1 MSPISLNIKSSNPY
15 LFAKLFNILDFNPK
29 KLDIR
34 KEGTDEI
41 GISYIDYDQNPF
53 YLVIDDL
60 KGYLDEND
68 DNKYL
73 TMIFTSKSQKMMY
86 TRIWE
91 EIKKVIN
98 EVADNKLGN
107 YSKDYSV
114 IMFDS
119 GEVLP
124 LNSMINIRSL
134 TITIKSVLSKDNNF
148 YPQIY
153 LNYCSYKRDI
163 V

>member
-1 MSPISLNIKSSNPY
+1 MSAISLNIKNNNRY
-15 LFAKLFNILDFNPK
+15 LFSQLVDIFWFNPK
-29 KLDIR
+29 KLNIQI
-34 KEGTDEI
+34 EGTDKI
-41 GISYIDYDQNPF
+41 GIYYINYDSNPF

-60 KGYLDEND
+60 NGYLEEND

-73 TMIFTSKSQKMMY
+73 TIIFTSKSQKIMY

-98 EVADNKLGN
+98 IVADNKLSD
-107 YSKDYSV
+107 YSKDYNV
-114 IMFDS
+114 IRFDS
-119 GEVLP
+119 DDVLP

-134 TITIKSVLSKDNNF
+134 TIIIRSVLNKDNNF

-153 LNYCSYKRDI
+153 LNCCSYDK

>member
-1 MSPISLNIKSSNPY
+1 MSAISLNNKNNNPY
-15 LFAKLFNILDFNPK
+15 LCAKLFNILNFNPK
-29 KLDIR
+29 KLDIQK
-34 KEGTDEI
+34 KETDEI
-41 GISYIDYDQNPF
+41 GIYHIDHDKNAF

-60 KGYLDEND
+60 KGYLVGND

-91 EIKKVIN
+91 EIKKAIN
-98 EVADNKLGN
+98 EVADNKLGD

-114 IMFDS
+114 TMFDS
-119 GEVLP
+119 DDVLP

-134 TITIKSVLSKDNNF
+134 AIIIKSVLSKDNNF

-153 LNYCSYKRDI
+153 LNYCSYDK

>member
-1 MSPISLNIKSSNPY
+1 MSAFSLNIKNNNLY
-15 LFAKLFNILDFNPK
+15 LFAKLVNILEFNPK
-29 KLDIR
+29 GLNIQ

-41 GISYIDYDQNPF
+41 GIYYIDYNKNPF
-53 YLVIDDL
+53 YLVIDNI
-60 KGYLDEND
+60 KGYVEEND
-68 DNKYL
+68 YNKYL
-73 TMIFTSKSQKMMY
+73 TMIFTRKSQKMMY

-91 EIKKVIN
+91 ETKKVIN
-98 EVADNKLGN
+98 KVADNELGD

-119 GEVLP
+119 DDVLP
-124 LNSMINIRSL
+124 LNSMINILSL
-134 TITIKSVLSKDNNF
+134 TIIIKSVLRKDNNF

-153 LNYCSYKRDI
+153 LNYCSYDK

>member
-1 MSPISLNIKSSNPY
+1 MSAISLNIKNNNPY
-15 LFAKLFNILDFNPK
+15 LFAKLVNILDFNPK
-29 KLDIR
+29 KFNIQ

-41 GISYIDYDQNPF
+41 GIYYINYDKSPF

-60 KGYLDEND
+60 KGYLEEND

-73 TMIFTSKSQKMMY
+73 AMIFTSKSQKMIY

-98 EVADNKLGN
+98 EVADNKLG
-107 YSKDYSV
+107 DYSV
-114 IMFDS
+114 IMFNSDD
-119 GEVLP
+119 VLP
-124 LNSMINIRSL
+124 LDSMINIRSL
-134 TITIKSVLSKDNNF
+134 TIIIRSVLSKDNNF
-148 YPQIY
+148 YPQIH
-153 LNYCSYKRDI
+153 LNYCSYDK

>member
-1 MSPISLNIKSSNPY
+1 MSAISLNIKNNNPY
-15 LFAKLFNILDFNPK
+15 LFAKLFNILNFNPK
-29 KLDIR
+29 KLDIQE
-34 KEGTDEI
+34 KETDEV
-41 GISYIDYDQNPF
+41 GIYSIDYDKNPF

-60 KGYLDEND
+60 KGYLEEND

-73 TMIFTSKSQKMMY
+73 TMIFTSKSQKMMN

-91 EIKKVIN
+91 EIKKIIN
-98 EVADNKLGN
+98 EVADNKLGD

-119 GEVLP
+119 DDVLP

-134 TITIKSVLSKDNNF
+134 TIIIKSVLSKDNSF
-148 YPQIY
+148 YPKIY
-153 LNYCSYKRDI
+153 LNYCSYDK